1 MDRDAE
7 IEFLREAL
15 RRRVEQ
21 TSVRHVA
28 AEVQMSHG
36 GVYNLVM
43 GRVVPYGKTL
53 AKLRSWYLREWARGG
68 GALTLAAARYLMEE
82 MLGTIPR
89 RIRARA
95 GLELMD
101 MLVELYARH
110 NAATPSWVVE
120 LRVEYQAEAAEEEE
134 WGG

>member
-36 GVYNLVM
+36 GVYNLVT
-43 GRVVPYGKTL
+43 GRAVPYGKTL

-68 GALTLAAARYLMEE
+68 GALTLAVARYLLEE

-89 RIRARA
+89 RRRAHA

-101 MLVELYARH
+101 TLVGLYARH
-110 NAATPSWVVE
+110 SAATPAWVDALRHEYEVE
-120 LRVEYQAEAAEEEE
+120 TTE
-134 WGG
+134 GD

>member
-36 GVYNLVM
+36 GVYNLVT
-43 GRVVPYGKTL
+43 GRAAPYGKTL

-89 RIRARA
+89 RLRPRA

-101 MLVELYARH
+101 TLRDLYGRH
-110 NAATPSWVVE
+110 GAPSPPWLEE
-120 LRVEYQAEAAEEEE
+120 LREEYETDSEMED
-134 WGG
+134 

>member
-1 MDRDAE
+1 LDRDSE

-36 GVYNLVM
+36 GVYNLVT
-43 GRVVPYGKTL
+43 GRAVPYGKTL

-68 GALTLAAARYLMEE
+68 GALTLGVARYLLEE

-89 RIRARA
+89 RLRARA

-101 MLVELYARH
+101 TLVGLYARY
-110 NAATPSWVVE
+110 NAAAPNWVNA
-120 LRVEYQAEAAEEEE
+120 LRHEYGAESEEE
-134 WGG
+134 G